1 MAASNERI
9 REVIEAYV
17 DRVANG
23 TTDEVLALY
32 ADGATVED
40 PVGTDVRSTRESIR
54 EFYSGLEGLE
64 QEGHLITARI
74 AGGQAAFQFE
84 LRDQGRRPD
93 LHAVADRRDDLR
105 RRRQDHLDAGL
116 LGQRRHG
123 RQLTDSLGA
132 EPSPTGWCPVA
143 APPSA
148 RTTVRSETGR

>member
-17 DRVANG
+17 DRVARG

-40 PVGTDVRSTRESIR
+40 PVGTEVRSTRESIR

-64 QEGHLITARI
+64 QEGRLLTARI

-84 LRDQGRRPD
+84 LATKAGDQTYTLSPID
-93 LHAVADRRDDLR
+93 VMTFDD
-105 RRRQDHLDAGL
+105 DGL
-116 LGQRRHG
+116 ITSMKAYWGN
-123 RQLTDSLGA
+123 DDMVVS
-132 EPSPTGWCPVA
+132 
-143 APPSA
+143 
-148 RTTVRSETGR
+148 